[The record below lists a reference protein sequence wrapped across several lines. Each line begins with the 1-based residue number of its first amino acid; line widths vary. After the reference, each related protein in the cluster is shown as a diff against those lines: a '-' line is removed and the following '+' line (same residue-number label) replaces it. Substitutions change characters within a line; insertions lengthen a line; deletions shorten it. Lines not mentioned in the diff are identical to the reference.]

1 MFLYHGMAE
10 SVILR
15 ESSPSFLSLT
25 GIGFCQLLLII
36 SNQMSFHYNEIYLTV
51 ELQ

>member
-25 GIGFCQLLLII
+25 GIGFLSIVIDYIKSNVI
-36 SNQMSFHYNEIYLTV
+36 S
-51 ELQ
+51 LQRNLFNR